1 MKMLQISLKNII
13 YNGKGRNIDS
23 RFPSRKG
30 KEQMGTRPA
39 IVIADTK
46 TDLALLIP
54 LTSNLESMRK
64 LPFTVEI
71 KKSNDNKLEKDSVAL
86 VFQIQAIDK
95 KRILSKIGNIEDYYL
110 EKIDRTIKEL
120 LKI

>member
-1 MKMLQISLKNII
+1 
-13 YNGKGRNIDS
+13 
-23 RFPSRKG
+23 
-30 KEQMGTRPA
+30 MGTRPA

-64 LPFTVEI
+64 LPFTFEI

>member
-1 MKMLQISLKNII
+1 
-13 YNGKGRNIDS
+13 
-23 RFPSRKG
+23 
-30 KEQMGTRPA
+30 MGTRPA